1 MSFSL
6 VVQSEAIFDIQQAF
20 EWYESRKTGLGF
32 DFIEE
37 VESVYE
43 KITNHPFHYVAVNER
58 FRRIKINRFPYILVY
73 EIEDTAIV
81 VNSVRHM
88 SRKPKY

>member
-1 MSFSL
+1 MSFNL
-6 VVQSEAIFDIQQAF
+6 AVQSEAIFDIQQAF

-32 DFIEE
+32 EFIEE
-37 VESVYE
+37 VESAYE
-43 KITNHPFHYVAVNER
+43 KITSQPFHYVAVNEQ

-73 EIEDTAIV
+73 EIEESVIV
-81 VNSVRHM
+81 VNAVRHM